1 MTRTI
6 PRGHDDAD
14 SAFQDT
20 SVTAS
25 PDAPSTHTSPAS
37 APPGTS
43 ADGAA
48 APRPARTG
56 LQLLVMLGAVFMSVL
71 DGTIVNV
78 ATSTIRDDL
87 HTTGASLQLVVA
99 GYTIAYA
106 VLLITG
112 ARLGGRYGYRRL
124 WSVGVAIFTVA
135 SLACGIAPNAAT
147 LIAFRFAQGT
157 GAAMMGPQVFSLIQT
172 TFEGRARA
180 RALSYFSAV
189 VALGSV
195 VGQLVGGLLITA
207 DLFGLGWRPVFL
219 LNVPVGL
226 VLFWAAPRLL
236 PGTRAPQGRKL
247 DLPGL
252 VLLTASVL
260 ALVVPL
266 VLGHEESWP
275 AWTKVSLAASAVL
288 FAAFVAVERGIERR
302 DGSPLISGRVLRA
315 PGIALGGAALL
326 FGMSSYLG
334 YLFSLAIHLQT
345 GLHDSAAKAGLVFA
359 PTAVGFATGSLT
371 WQRLPA
377 RAYRAMMVI
386 GFLIA
391 AVFFATAGSML
402 RSGGSGGVLLPAVL
416 LVIGLGMGFAFSPIL
431 NSAMAHV
438 APADTP
444 DASGLLTSLMQLGAV
459 IGVATYGSVF
469 LSLAGH
475 HAAHPTAV
483 AESDTLFLV
492 AGGIVAAAA
501 AVAGMLVVTNRHQR
515 RLAVEAA
522 AASGPSGAQA
532 A

>member
-14 SAFQDT
+14 SAVQNGTHGVSD
-20 SVTAS
+20 
-25 PDAPSTHTSPAS
+25 DAHQLQTSPATD
-37 APPGTS
+37 ATPGNRD
-43 ADGAA
+43 ADGTAA
-48 APRPARTG
+48 QRPDRTG

-87 HTTGASLQLVVA
+87 HTTGASLQLIVA

-124 WSVGVAIFTVA
+124 WSAGVAVFTVA

-147 LIAFRFAQGT
+147 LIAFRFAQGV

-172 TFEGRARA
+172 TFQGKARA

-219 LNVPVGL
+219 INVPVGIAL
-226 VLFWAAPRLL
+226 IWAAPRLL
-236 PGTRAPQGRKL
+236 PDTRAPQGRKL

-252 VLLTASVL
+252 LLLTASVL

-275 AWTKVSLAASAVL
+275 VWTKVSLAASVVL
-288 FAAFVAVERGIERR
+288 FATFVMVERRIERN
-302 DGSPLISGRVLRA
+302 DGSPLIAGRVLRA

-334 YLFSLAIHLQT
+334 YLFSLAIHLQV
-345 GLHDSAAKAGLVFA
+345 GLHDSAAKTGLVFA

-371 WQRLPA
+371 WQRLPV
-377 RAYRAMMVI
+377 RAYRAMMVV
-386 GFLIA
+386 GFLVA
-391 AVFFATAGSML
+391 AAFYAVTGSLL
-402 RSGGSGGVLLPAVL
+402 RDGGTGGAALPAVL
-416 LVIGLGMGFAFSPIL
+416 LVVGLGMGFAFSPIL

-438 APADTP
+438 APPDTP
-444 DASGLLTSLMQLGAV
+444 DASGLLTSLMQLGSV

-469 LSLAGH
+469 LSLSAH
-475 HAAHPTAV
+475 HGPHPTAV
-483 AESDTLFLV
+483 AESDTLYLV
-492 AGGIVAAAA
+492 AAGIVAAAA
-501 AVAGMLVVTNRHQR
+501 AVAGMLIVTGRHQK

-522 AASGPSGAQA
+522 AAV
-532 A
+532 